1 MCLTR
6 NLIMRIETNFKEDL
20 FKEELVEKY
29 IFVLTPNLCKMT
41 FSGCR
46 CAAFYDRSND
56 YSHKAL
62 NLTCISS
69 KQHLGIASIPANL
82 QPMCTASVHT

>member
-29 IFVLTPNLCKMT
+29 IFVLTPNP
-41 FSGCR
+41 
-46 CAAFYDRSND
+46 ND
-56 YSHKAL
+56 
-62 NLTCISS
+62 
-69 KQHLGIASIPANL
+69 L
-82 QPMCTASVHT
+82 QRLQMCSLLRLID

>member
-20 FKEELVEKY
+20 FKEGLVEKY
-29 IFVLTPNLCKMT
+29 IFVFTPILIKMT

-46 CAAFYDRSND
+46 CAAFYD
-56 YSHKAL
+56 
-62 NLTCISS
+62 
-69 KQHLGIASIPANL
+69 
-82 QPMCTASVHT
+82 